1 MGAVLYRQR
10 IVELLAPH
18 CDIAT
23 RLKACPPTARVRG
36 LYFRALVDEMSRRGL
51 RSAFEE
57 VIHDSDRSAFTLY
70 PLSDYLTW
78 LAFAGSLV
86 HSPADVHIGMRDLHR
101 GHSLYFGQSLLGR
114 SLLRL
119 ISRDPIRQL
128 HQAVQSKRA
137 VTNYG
142 RWTVCDEAPGRATVR
157 LQDELVW
164 IESALLGG
172 ALGGLEACGIHPT
185 AEVRL
190 IDAYNG
196 DILFRW

>member
-1 MGAVLYRQR
+1 M
-10 IVELLAPH
+10 
-18 CDIAT
+18 
-23 RLKACPPTARVRG
+23 
-36 LYFRALVDEMSRRGL
+36 
-51 RSAFEE
+51 
-57 VIHDSDRSAFTLY
+57 
-70 PLSDYLTW
+70 
-78 LAFAGSLV
+78 
-86 HSPADVHIGMRDLHR
+86 
-101 GHSLYFGQSLLGR
+101 
-114 SLLRL
+114 
-119 ISRDPIRQL
+119 
-128 HQAVQSKRA
+128 QSKRA